1 VDSVS
6 GNVIDDVSEGL
17 DNSNYLVHCSKSKQL
32 QLECINVLKQ
42 FYSNLIMD
50 AFEGMVNV
58 VAKVI
63 TSYLII
69 IVFLSV
75 GQLLWNP

>member
-1 VDSVS
+1 
-6 GNVIDDVSEGL
+6 
-17 DNSNYLVHCSKSKQL
+17 
-32 QLECINVLKQ
+32 
-42 FYSNLIMD
+42 MD

-69 IVFLSV
+69 IVLLNV
-75 GQLLWNP
+75 GQLLWNKFSNRISSK